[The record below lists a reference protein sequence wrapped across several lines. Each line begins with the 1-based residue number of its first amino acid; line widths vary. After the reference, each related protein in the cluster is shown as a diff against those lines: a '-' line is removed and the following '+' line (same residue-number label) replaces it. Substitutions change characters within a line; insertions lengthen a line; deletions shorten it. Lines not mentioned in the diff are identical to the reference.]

1 MSGPYDDILHL
12 SRPVSQFHPPMPRA
26 DRAAQFSPFAALT
39 GYEDAVRET
48 ARLTQGR
55 LELTDE
61 EKASIDGVLQALSVH
76 LSEHPSVIVTYF
88 LPDEKKD
95 GGAYVTVTGCLR
107 RIDVLARQLLLLD
120 GTQIPIDDISQ
131 LQCPTL
137 PEEIP
142 NT

>member
-12 SRPVSQFHPPMPRA
+12 SRPVSQSHPPMSRA

-76 LSEHPSVIVTYF
+76 LSEHPFVIVTYF

-95 GGAYVTVTGCLR
+95 GGAYVTVSGCLR

-142 NT
+142 DT

>member
-12 SRPVSQFHPPMPRA
+12 SRPVSQSHPPMPRA

-61 EKASIDGVLQALSVH
+61 EKSAIDGVLQALSVH

-137 PEEIP
+137 PEKIP
-142 NT
+142 DT